1 MVLGVMVLLVTPVT
15 WWPPRIGRQ
24 AFVRILHLWDA
35 SGHRLPPAACR
46 LPPAPSCPCRGAEH
60 TPHNRGQDTTK
71 CQVISALLSPSALL
85 LPDARYARDGASAYV
100 AHP

>member
-24 AFVRILHLWDA
+24 AFVRILHLCDA

-46 LPPAPSCPCRGAEH
+46 LLRHVRAEGQSTLPTTGDKIPRNARSSVLCCHPLPYSFAMPATHATARRH
-60 TPHNRGQDTTK
+60 TWRT
-71 CQVISALLSPSALL
+71 
-85 LPDARYARDGASAYV
+85 
-100 AHP
+100 